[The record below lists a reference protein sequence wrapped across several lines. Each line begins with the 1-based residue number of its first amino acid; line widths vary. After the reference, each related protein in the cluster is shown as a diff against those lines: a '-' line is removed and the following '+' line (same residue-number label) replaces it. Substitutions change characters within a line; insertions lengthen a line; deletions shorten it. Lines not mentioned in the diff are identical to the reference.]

1 MVKAAI
7 QSKYQ
12 GQLPEGVLFLHK
24 TDNPQ
29 TVIRT
34 VEILWQPHYEVL
46 EHPPYSP
53 DLAPSCITNLF
64 HPKMPSETN
73 HLTLTTKQM
82 NWCISHL
89 PRSQ

>member
-1 MVKAAI
+1 MLKAAI

-12 GQLPEGVLFLHK
+12 GQLLAGVLFLHK

-29 TVIRT
+29 TVSELLKSSGNRT
-34 VEILWQPHYEVL
+34 LRCWNTL
-46 EHPPYSP
+46 YSP
-53 DLAPSCITNLF
+53 DLAPSSITNLF
-64 HPKMPSETN
+64 HPKMPSETT

-89 PRSQ
+89 PLSQ